1 MRLRNSGS
9 SYGAVSV
16 ASHWLVAIA
25 VTGLFVSGLWMVG
38 LTYYHSWYHRAP
50 ELHASVGVLAAA
62 VVLAHLLWRRLDRV
76 PDPEPG
82 VRRWE
87 VRASAL
93 VHALLY
99 LSILVA
105 AVSGYLITTAKGAPV
120 EVFGLFSLPA
130 TLHDLPGQA
139 DLAGK
144 VHLLVA
150 YALIGLAG
158 LHGLAALKHHFIDRD
173 GTLLRMLGLDPPGI

>member
-99 LSILVA
+99 LGILVT

-158 LHGLAALKHHFIDRD
+158 LPILST
-173 GTLLRMLGLDPPGI
+173 GTGHCCACSGWIRPGSSGDPPAQ